1 MGQLAEFASNHPF
14 LVMGLLA
21 TWGAV
26 MFYELRLK
34 SLGLVQV
41 SVPDAVKLINRGAM
55 VVDVR
60 EPDAFRNGHIV
71 NAKNIPL
78 AKITDDKGPLKKQK
92 NKVVLAVCDNGA
104 VSRRAVQ
111 TLRGAGHEKTFSI
124 KGGLAGWRAENQP
137 LVK

>member
-1 MGQLAEFASNHPF
+1 MGQLAEFASTHPF
-14 LVMGLLA
+14 LVIGLIG
-21 TWGAV
+21 TWSAV

-34 SLGLVQV
+34 SLGLQQV

-60 EPDAFRNGHIV
+60 EPDAFRSGHIV
-71 NAKNIPL
+71 SARNVPL
-78 AKITDDKGPLKKQK
+78 AQVTDEKGPLKKQK
-92 NKVVLAVCDNGA
+92 AKVVLAVCETGNTSRKA
-104 VSRRAVQ
+104 VTSMRS
-111 TLRGAGHEKTFSI
+111 AGFEKAFSI

>member
-71 NAKNIPL
+71 SAKNIPL
-78 AKITDDKGPLKKQK
+78 AKVNDDKGPLKKQK
-92 NKVVLAVCDNGA
+92 NKVVLTVCDNGA

-111 TLRGAGHEKTFSI
+111 ILRGAGHDKVFSI